1 MNADHLDA
9 VSLYAAHF
17 ARASG
22 GGWVMTGCDADGID
36 LASGDEIARIFFP
49 CAASGSV
56 GTAHGP
62 CRHGKDGARRKRGQI
77 GGADPAWHTAERSE
91 PPASAVS
98 MHPIRITDP
107 DDPRVAAFRDIR
119 ERDLVGRQGLLVAEG
134 KVVLDVLLAAPGF
147 ETLSLLLLENRV
159 AGLSD
164 TLARVPPAT
173 PVHVAEARVIDAIAG
188 FHMHRGILALGRRR
202 KAPAATEL
210 LEGLPPRALVLVLAG
225 ISNHDNAGAIFR
237 NAAAFGADAVFLD
250 AACCD
255 PLYRKAIRVSVGGVF
270 RVPFARF
277 EHIDGFLGLLG
288 RHGFQRRCTVAAR
301 QDRYR
306 RTRKTGS
313 HGSRARNRGRGA
325 AGSAAV
331 AHGDRTHCNGFGFR

>member
-1 MNADHLDA
+1 M
-9 VSLYAAHF
+9 
-17 ARASG
+17 
-22 GGWVMTGCDADGID
+22 
-36 LASGDEIARIFFP
+36 
-49 CAASGSV
+49 
-56 GTAHGP
+56 
-62 CRHGKDGARRKRGQI
+62 Q
-77 GGADPAWHTAERSE
+77 
-91 PPASAVS
+91 
-98 MHPIRITDP
+98 PIRITDP

-288 RHGFQRRCTVAAR
+288 RHGFSAVALSPRGRTDIGALER
-301 QDRYR
+301 QDRMALLLG
-306 RTRKTGS
+306 TEGE
-313 HGSRARNRGRGA
+313 GLPEALLSRMETARIAMASGFDSLNVA
-325 AGSAAV
+325 AASAIALHRL
-331 AHGDRTHCNGFGFR
+331 ADAARSG